1 MLNDFKKF
9 IAQGNVLDLAVA
21 VIIGGAFGKIIGS
34 LVDDIIMP
42 LVGIL
47 IGGKDFSKMV
57 LQVGDATV
65 KYGNFIQMIV
75 QFLIVAYVIFMIVR
89 AANKVG
95 FTEKKTDEKA

>member
-9 IAQGNVLDLAVA
+9 IAQGNALDLAVA
-21 VIIGGAFGKIIGS
+21 VIIGGAFGKIITS

-47 IGGKDFSKMV
+47 IGGKDFSKIV

-75 QFLIVAYVIFMIVR
+75 QFLIIAYVIFLIVR
-89 AANKVG
+89 AATKAGMVA
-95 FTEKKTDEKA
+95 KKD